1 MASMIWSES
10 LSVGVKTLDDD
21 HKKLVDM
28 INELVDGI
36 TNKRRL
42 EALTQVLDKLVH
54 YTKLHFAR
62 EEDYFART
70 GYPQAATHI
79 QQHRTLIQQVSQLQ
93 ARLKAGDTSLL
104 SLDLMKFLRD
114 WLTRHIMEE
123 DKQYKSHLN
132 SNGIR

>member
-1 MASMIWSES
+1 MIWSES

-62 EEDYFART
+62 EEDYFNRT
-70 GYPQAATHI
+70 GYPQASTHI
-79 QQHRTLIQQVSQLQ
+79 QQHRTLIQQVAQLQ
-93 ARLKAGDTSLL
+93 TRLKAGDTSLL
-104 SLDLMKFLRD
+104 SLDLMKFLQE
-114 WLTRHIMEE
+114 WLTRHIMDT
-123 DKQYKSHLN
+123 DKQYKDHLN